1 VRERYP
7 TVRSVRRFASP
18 LAAYG
23 LLIVVCGCTSASPA
37 AQKVRITQNPEAVK
51 GCRFLGNVKATSGW
65 GGAAM
70 SGVGAHNAE
79 VALQEKTAKLG
90 GDVLFV
96 VASGTHASGEAYDC
110 SGRRSIP

>member
-1 VRERYP
+1 MKNGRDRGY
-7 TVRSVRRFASP
+7 SLGSLP
-18 LAAYG
+18 LLM
-23 LLIVVCGCTSASPA
+23 LLVGCISASPA

-90 GDVLFV
+90 GDVVFV

-110 SGRRSIP
+110 SGRRPRP

>member
-1 VRERYP
+1 MKNGRDRGY
-7 TVRSVRRFASP
+7 SLGSLP
-18 LAAYG
+18 L
-23 LLIVVCGCTSASPA
+23 LMLFVGCISASPA

-90 GDVLFV
+90 GDVVFV
-96 VASGTHASGEAYDC
+96 IASGAHASGEAYDC
-110 SGRRSIP
+110 SGRLPSP